1 MACFCHARSS
11 CPVVDCAV
19 ILTGDDLHTRR
30 YRVAQL
36 NLRQKEVNALRR
48 AHNAGTKWS
57 ACANAVK
64 VSDDALNVFVL
75 VFAQE

>member
-1 MACFCHARSS
+1 VHVSATLG
-11 CPVVDCAV
+11 PVVDCSV
-19 ILTGDDLHTRR
+19 MLTGNDLHTHR

-57 ACANAVK
+57 PSPNAVK